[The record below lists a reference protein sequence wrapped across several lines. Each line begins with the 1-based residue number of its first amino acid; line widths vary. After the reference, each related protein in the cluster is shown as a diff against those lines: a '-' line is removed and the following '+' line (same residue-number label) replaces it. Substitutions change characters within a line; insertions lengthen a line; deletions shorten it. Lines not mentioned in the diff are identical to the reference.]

1 MLKINFKR
9 HFAILWVLVLLFCT
23 FPVNALATEVPDL
36 TVDENVAVTAA
47 AHFVWGSLDSSEVWN
62 DKTTIGNIIPLYDVN
77 DNINA
82 YCVNLI
88 TEGIQSGYVI
98 VSTNINEPL
107 IQEYS
112 DEANDLNVE
121 ISNENTFSRTAS
133 NTAERIYYYG
143 PLSYSTMKYD
153 SADYATKSTHN
164 NKTNIYRE
172 ENEAYVAYLRNTGL
186 ICVDE
191 NSKVRGGDV
200 AIRIESIADYLSSQY
215 PQKTFT
221 MDSADMVTSNV
232 PGYILNGHNSCSLYG
247 SAAMIR
253 FHLGDGYTI
262 EEIAAKCKIFA
273 EENGYADLENG
284 VWDYYIDV
292 GSLAP
297 FINKCI
303 KAFTALDVKASSS
316 LFSWATGTDEIDN
329 NRPILL
335 NIASSEQ
342 YNNHTVMAFGWC
354 KYVNISSGSPSS
366 IRFYAVKDA
375 YVTATR
381 FVNYETISISYIT
394 KVK

>member
-1 MLKINFKR
+1 MLKIKSKR
-9 HFAILWVLVLLFCT
+9 CLAILCALVLLFCA
-23 FPVNALATEVPDL
+23 FPIDALATELPDL
-36 TVDENVAVTAA
+36 TVDDDVAVTVA
-47 AHFVWGSLDSSEVWN
+47 AHFVWGSLDSSENWN
-62 DKTTIGNIIPLYDVN
+62 DKTAIESVIPLYDVN

-88 TEGIQSGYVI
+88 TEGVQSGYVI

-112 DEANDLNVE
+112 DGTNGLNVE
-121 ISNENTFSRTAS
+121 LSNENSFSRTIS
-133 NTAERIYYYG
+133 NNSERIYYYG
-143 PLSYSTMKYD
+143 PLSYSTIKYN
-153 SADYATKSTHN
+153 STECVSKSTYN
-164 NKTNIYRE
+164 NETNNYKE
-172 ENEAYVAYLRNTGL
+172 ENETYIAYLKNTGL
-186 ICVDE
+186 ICADA
-191 NSKVRGGDV
+191 NSKTRGGDV
-200 AIRIESIADYLSSQY
+200 TIRIESIADYLSSQY
-215 PQKTFT
+215 PGKTFT
-221 MDSADMVTSNV
+221 MDSAGMVTSNV
-232 PGYILNGHNSCSLYG
+232 PGYLLNGKGSCSLYG

-253 FHLGDGYTI
+253 FHLGDSYTV
-262 EEIAAKCKIFA
+262 EEIAVKCKTFA
-273 EENGYADLENG
+273 EENGYATFENNA
-284 VWDYYIDV
+284 WNYYINV

-303 KAFTALDVKASSS
+303 KAFTTLDVKASSS

-342 YNNHTVMAFGWC
+342 YDDHTVMAFGWC
-354 KYVNISSGSPSS
+354 KYVNTSSGSPNS

-375 YVTATR
+375 YVTGTR